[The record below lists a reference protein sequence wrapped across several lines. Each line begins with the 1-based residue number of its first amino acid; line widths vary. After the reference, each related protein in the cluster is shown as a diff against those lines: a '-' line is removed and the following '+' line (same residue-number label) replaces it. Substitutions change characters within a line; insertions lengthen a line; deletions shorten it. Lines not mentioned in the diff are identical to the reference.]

1 MILVS
6 ACLLGVNCKYD
17 GSNNLNKNVLRFLS
31 DKGGFIAVCPE
42 LLGGLSIP
50 RGPYE
55 ITGGTG
61 KEVNVR
67 RASVRSDKGGDVTE
81 EFLRGAAEALMIAEQ
96 NGVRLAIL
104 KARSPS
110 CGVGRI
116 YDGTFS
122 GIQIEGDGV
131 TAALFRKKGIKLVSD
146 ENLNIVHD
154 L

>member
-1 MILVS
+1 ML
-6 ACLLGVNCKYD
+6 
-17 GSNNLNKNVLRFLS
+17 
-31 DKGGFIAVCPE
+31 
-42 LLGGLSIP
+42 
-50 RGPYE
+50 
-55 ITGGTG
+55 
-61 KEVNVR
+61 
-67 RASVRSDKGGDVTE
+67 
-81 EFLRGAAEALMIAEQ
+81 AEQ

-131 TAALFRKKGIKLVSD
+131 TAALFRKGGIKLVSD
-146 ENLNIVHD
+146 EDLNIVHD